1 MDLSPV
7 NFEPLVFLLV
17 EDLPEDIFLMTKA
30 FEEARICNRIIAL
43 KRNADVLPYL
53 RGDAP
58 YAGRPRP
65 DVILFKS
72 NASDSDARRQLNA
85 IRQDSVSQ
93 GIEVIAILEANGMD
107 PNENTFD
114 LDVEV
119 VLSKPIRAANLVAAV
134 GSLSGNW
141 LRFMKRS
148 A

>member
-1 MDLSPV
+1 MDLFPV

-17 EDLPEDIFLMTKA
+17 EDSQEDIFLMTRA

-43 KRNADVLPYL
+43 KRGTDVLPYL
-53 RGDAP
+53 RGESP
-58 YAGRPRP
+58 FAGRPRP
-65 DVILFKS
+65 DVILFKLK
-72 NASDSDARRQLNA
+72 ASDKDARRQLNLIQQNSA
-85 IRQDSVSQ
+85 SQ
-93 GIEVIAILEANGMD
+93 GIEIIAILEADGLD

-119 VLSKPIRAANLVAAV
+119 VLAKPIRASNLVAAV

-141 LRFMKRS
+141 LRFMRRG